1 MKRVLA
7 FFGAFNPPT
16 IAHIEAARIAME
28 ATGREGVVYVP
39 SKAVYIRDE
48 QDKDFAYSDW
58 QRLEMLRRAAESRP
72 WMAVSDWELRQAAQP
87 RTYETLC
94 HLRDEEG
101 YAPALL
107 IGSDKL
113 PELEHGWKHV
123 EDIAREFGFVC
134 NGRGTDECAA
144 MIREDPYL
152 ASLSD
157 RIEVVGASDLLRGVS
172 STEVRRRLS
181 RIRALKRE
189 VQALVPNEVL
199 PLLDIEDESPSEN
212 WQINSAIN
220 GRR

>member
-16 IAHIEAARIAME
+16 IAHIEAARLAME

-48 QDKDFAYSDW
+48 QEKDFAFSDW
-58 QRLEMLRRAAESRP
+58 QRFEMLRRAAESRP
-72 WMAVSDWELRQAAQP
+72 WMVVTDWELRQEAQP

-94 HLRDEEG
+94 HLRDEG
-101 YAPALL
+101 YALALL

-123 EDIAREFGFVC
+123 GDIAREFGFVC
-134 NGRGTDECAA
+134 NGRGTDECEA

-152 ASLSD
+152 STLSD
-157 RIEVVGASDLLRGVS
+157 YIQVVGASDRLRGVS
-172 STEVRRRLS
+172 STGVRRRLS

-199 PLLDIEDESPSEN
+199 PLLDMEDESPSEH
-212 WQINSAIN
+212 WQINSAMN

>member
-1 MKRVLA
+1 VKRVLA

-72 WMAVSDWELRQAAQP
+72 WMSVTDWELKQEAQP

-94 HLRDEEG
+94 HLRDEG
-101 YAPALL
+101 YVPALL

-123 EDIAREFGFVC
+123 GEIAREFGFVC
-134 NGRGTDECAA
+134 NGRGTDECEA

-152 ASLSD
+152 STLAD
-157 RIEVVGASDLLRGVS
+157 HIEVVQASDLFRDVS
-172 STEVRRRLS
+172 STGVRRRLS

-199 PLLDIEDESPSEN
+199 PLLDLEDENPSER
-212 WQINSAIN
+212 WQINSAMN

>member
-1 MKRVLA
+1 VKRVLA
-7 FFGAFNPPT
+7 FFGAFNPLT
-16 IAHIEAARIAME
+16 IAHVEAARIAME
-28 ATGREGVVYVP
+28 KTGREGVVYVP
-39 SKAVYIRDE
+39 SKSVYIRDE
-48 QDKDFAYSDW
+48 QGKDFAYSDW

-72 WMAVSDWELRQAAQP
+72 WMAVTDWELRQASQP

-94 HLRDEEG
+94 HLRDEG

-123 EDIAREFGFVC
+123 GEIAREFGFVC
-134 NGRGTDECAA
+134 NGRGTDECEA
-144 MIREDPYL
+144 MIRQDPYL
-152 ASLSD
+152 STLAEY
-157 RIEVVGASDLLRGVS
+157 IEVVRSSDLLRGVS
-172 STEVRRRLS
+172 STGVRRRLS

-199 PLLDIEDESPSEN
+199 PLLDLEDENPSER
-212 WQINSAIN
+212 WQINSAMN

>member
-48 QDKDFAYSDW
+48 QEKDFAYSDW

-72 WMAVSDWELRQAAQP
+72 WMAVTDWELRARTQP

-94 HLRDEEG
+94 HLREEG

-123 EDIAREFGFVC
+123 EAIAREFGFVC
-134 NGRGTDECAA
+134 SGRGADECEA

-152 ASLSD
+152 STLSD
-157 RIEVVGASDLLRGVS
+157 HIQVVEASDLLRGVS
-172 STEVRRRLS
+172 STGVRRRLS

-199 PLLDIEDESPSEN
+199 PLLDMSGESPEEK
-212 WQINSAIN
+212 WETNSAMN

>member
-7 FFGAFNPPT
+7 FFGAFNPLT
-16 IAHIEAARIAME
+16 IAHVEAARIAME

-48 QDKDFAYSDW
+48 QEKDFAYSDW
-58 QRLEMLRRAAESRP
+58 QRLEMLRRAAQSRP
-72 WMAVSDWELRQAAQP
+72 WMAVTDWELKAERQP

-94 HLRDEEG
+94 HLRDEG

-123 EDIAREFGFVC
+123 GEIAREFGFVC
-134 NGRGTDECAA
+134 SGRGTDECEA
-144 MIREDPYL
+144 MIRQDPYL
-152 ASLSD
+152 STLSD
-157 RIEVVGASDLLRGVS
+157 YIQVVESSDLLRGVS
-172 STEVRRRLS
+172 STGVRRRLS
-181 RIRALKRE
+181 RIRALQRE

-199 PLLDIEDESPSEN
+199 PLLDTREENPSEN
-212 WQINSAIN
+212 WQINSAMN

>member
-7 FFGAFNPPT
+7 FFGAFNPLT
-16 IAHIEAARIAME
+16 IDHVEAARLAME

-48 QDKDFAYSDW
+48 QEKDFAYSDW
-58 QRLEMLRRAAESRP
+58 QRLEMLRRAAETRP
-72 WMAVSDWELRQAAQP
+72 WMAVTDWELRQETQP

-94 HLRDEEG
+94 HLRDEG

-123 EDIAREFGFVC
+123 RDIAREFGFVC
-134 NGRGTDECAA
+134 NGRGTDECEA

-152 ASLSD
+152 STLAEY
-157 RIEVVGASDLLRGVS
+157 IEVVQASDRLRGVS
-172 STEVRRRLS
+172 STGVRRRLA

-199 PLLDIEDESPSEN
+199 PLLDLEDENPSEK
-212 WQINSAIN
+212 WQINSAMN

>member
-1 MKRVLA
+1 VKRVLA
-7 FFGAFNPPT
+7 FFGAFNPLT
-16 IAHIEAARIAME
+16 IAHVEAARIAME

-48 QDKDFAYSDW
+48 QEKDFAYSDW
-58 QRLEMLRRAAESRP
+58 QRLEMLRRAAGSRP
-72 WMAVSDWELRQAAQP
+72 WMAVTDWELKAERQP

-94 HLRDEEG
+94 HLRDEG

-123 EDIAREFGFVC
+123 GEIAREFGFVC
-134 NGRGTDECAA
+134 SGRGTDECEA
-144 MIREDPYL
+144 MIRQDPYL
-152 ASLSD
+152 STLSD
-157 RIEVVGASDLLRGVS
+157 YIQVVESSDLLRGVS
-172 STEVRRRLS
+172 STGVRRRLS
-181 RIRALKRE
+181 RIRALQRE

-199 PLLDIEDESPSEN
+199 PLLDTREENPSEN
-212 WQINSAIN
+212 WQINSAMN

>member
-1 MKRVLA
+1 VKRVLA
-7 FFGAFNPPT
+7 FFGAFNPLT
-16 IAHIEAARIAME
+16 IAHVEAARIAME

-72 WMAVSDWELRQAAQP
+72 WMSVTDWELKQEAQP

-94 HLRDEEG
+94 HLRDEG
-101 YAPALL
+101 YVPALL

-123 EDIAREFGFVC
+123 GEIAREFGFVC
-134 NGRGTDECAA
+134 NGRGTDECEA

-152 ASLSD
+152 STLAD
-157 RIEVVGASDLLRGVS
+157 HIEVVQASDLFRDVS
-172 STEVRRRLS
+172 STGVRRRLS

-199 PLLDIEDESPSEN
+199 PLLDLEDENPSER
-212 WQINSAIN
+212 WQINSAMN